1 MLRENELQLSRF
13 GEFLLRSQVASTHRA
28 PNMVKWVRWFLERV
42 PEEGMSLMDRIDI
55 YVEDVRAV
63 PAYGDG
69 SAAEAEKAL
78 RLYFHN
84 FCRNTEWRKKPSNQS
99 LVAPDG
105 KVSPVEAMANMRELL
120 RLRHYSYRTEQT
132 YLEWVERF
140 FGYVAGID
148 KVEDGAAVLITP
160 EVVKNYLAYL
170 AVQRQ
175 VSASTQNQAF
185 SALLFLCREVHCLEL
200 GSLLQGIR
208 AKRGPKLPVV
218 MTVAETAM
226 VLEQLTGTTR
236 LMVALIYGG
245 GLRVSECLR
254 LRVKDIDFD
263 NSLLFVRAGKGDK
276 DRSTIL
282 PESLKEE
289 LKAHLARVKV
299 LHEQD
304 LAAGVGEVYLPDA
317 LAIKYK
323 SAAKEWGWQFVFPS
337 KNLSTDP
344 RGGKIRRHH
353 VSDVVVQR
361 AVHDATRRAGI
372 VKPVSV
378 HTLRHSFATHLLL
391 SGVDI
396 RQIQELLGHTN
407 VETTMIYTH
416 VVKDMRNPAR
426 SPLDVLGRE

>member
-1 MLRENELQLSRF
+1 MQESTLELDRFAEYLLKEKLVPEKNAPYFVRWVRRFLQTRIASPSNSLRDRVQ
-13 GEFLLRSQVASTHRA
+13 EFLEGLQKGGMWEDWQVEQA
-28 PNMVKWVRWFLERV
+28 ER
-42 PEEGMSLMDRIDI
+42 
-55 YVEDVRAV
+55 
-63 PAYGDG
+63 
-69 SAAEAEKAL
+69 AL

-84 FCRNTEWRKKPSNQS
+84 FQGAGDWHRRTTSANVISDEGLVLAVAALTE
-99 LVAPDG
+99 
-105 KVSPVEAMANMRELL
+105 MRRLL
-120 RLRHYSYRTEQT
+120 RLKHYSYRTEQT
-132 YLEWVERF
+132 YLEWIERF
-140 FGYVAGID
+140 WDYAVRCERGTLTGGLRID
-148 KVEDGAAVLITP
+148 PDA
-160 EVVKNYLAYL
+160 VKNYLAHL
-170 AVQRQ
+170 AMERR
-175 VSASTQNQAF
+175 VSASTQNQALN
-185 SALLFLCREVHCLEL
+185 AILFLCREVIGLDLGPLE
-200 GSLLQGIR
+200 QGIR

-218 MTVAETAM
+218 MTVAETAL

-254 LRVKDIDFD
+254 LRVKDIDYD

-282 PESLKEE
+282 PESLKED
-289 LKAHLARVKV
+289 LRAHLVRVKK

-317 LAIKYK
+317 LAVKYK
-323 SAAKEWGWQFVFPS
+323 SAAKEWGWQYVFPS

-361 AVHDATRRAGI
+361 AVHDATRKAGI

-426 SPLDVLGRE
+426 SPLDVLGK